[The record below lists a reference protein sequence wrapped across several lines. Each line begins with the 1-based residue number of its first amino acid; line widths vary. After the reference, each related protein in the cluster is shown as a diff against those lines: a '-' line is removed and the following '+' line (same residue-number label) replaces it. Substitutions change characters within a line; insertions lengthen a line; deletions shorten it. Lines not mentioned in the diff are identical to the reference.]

1 MKKIKRLADNNRRM
15 LAMACKGTKKTRIYL
30 VAENQNGLGW
40 YQSKRVFTQAT
51 ASKYV
56 SAGQYSVVFAG
67 GIEKSEDTDWL

>member
-15 LAMACKGTKKTRIYL
+15 LAIGCKGTQKTRIYL
-30 VAENQNGLGW
+30 VAENSNGLGW
-40 YQSKRVFTQAT
+40 YQSKRVFTQST

-67 GIEKSEDTDWL
+67 GIEKSGEEGWL